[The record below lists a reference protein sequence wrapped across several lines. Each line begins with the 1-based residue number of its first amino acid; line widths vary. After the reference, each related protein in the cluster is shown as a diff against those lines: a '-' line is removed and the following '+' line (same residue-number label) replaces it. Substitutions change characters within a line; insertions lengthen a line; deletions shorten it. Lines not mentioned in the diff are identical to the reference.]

1 MAAAETQVETKEK
14 TRKVSTTGVSVKK
27 ERRKSVILQCAV
39 SGQKEIPT
47 PSPFLRRGSAG
58 LVQLMEV
65 PITKFPDMIHAND
78 EEDEDR

>member
-1 MAAAETQVETKEK
+1 MRGEGPKPI
-14 TRKVSTTGVSVKK
+14 SLS
-27 ERRKSVILQCAV
+27 ILFTSV

-65 PITKFPDMIHAND
+65 PITKFPDMIHVND
-78 EEDEDR
+78 EEGGDGGES